1 MADLSGSYRSIYY
14 ALAAN
19 GAISI
24 AKGVAA
30 FITGS
35 GAMFAE
41 AIHSAADTGNQ
52 LLLLYG
58 LKRAKQPPSM
68 DFPLGY
74 GKEIYFWSFIVALML
89 FSVGGLVSIYE
100 GVHKLQHPEPLN
112 QPWIAVGVLI
122 FAVFAEGGSLF
133 GCIREV
139 NKVRGEKTLW
149 QWFRSS
155 RQSELIVIFGED
167 LAALLGLAAALVAV
181 LITMMTGDPFWDA
194 LGSCAIGALLI
205 VVAILLGVEV
215 KHLLVGQGVEDD
227 IRAEME
233 AFLLQQQ
240 EIEQVFNIV
249 SLQMGSDV
257 MVAIKAQLKDADG
270 VNIASHMINAVEKR
284 FRDRFPQVTWL
295 FFEPDVVD

>member
-215 KHLLVGQGVEDD
+215 KQLLVGQGVEDD

-257 MVAIKAQLKDADG
+257 MVAIKAQLRDADG

>member
-257 MVAIKAQLKDADG
+257 MVAIKAQLRDADG

>member
-227 IRAEME
+227 TRAEME

-257 MVAIKAQLKDADG
+257 MVAIKAQLRDADG